1 MEAAP
6 GFDQRPAV
14 FVACILGKRE
24 EPAVRWR
31 DDDERIGPIGEH
43 DEPAGKPAPIRA
55 ERKGEETEPTAQNRQ
70 VRLHGIAAPVAR
82 LPLGQQRA
90 VIQAEARR
98 LLHQIDVEGGTGKGG
113 GHRQSKPTCKHLAPP
128 LDGIEPA
135 PEFACTIEA
144 RGLEAASAEEPKRGG
159 ILNVAVTAEPPTT
172 DCHASGTFAT
182 IHHVAP
188 HYSTLLKVDAE
199 RYPEIVG
206 DVAESWQ
213 VSGDGLAYTFKLR
226 PNVVFH
232 DGTRFTSADVA
243 ASWERLRNPPE
254 GVASLRKETFSNIRA
269 IETPDEATVI
279 FRVGESDQ
287 SMPAIF
293 AGPWNCL
300 YSAAKLKSD
309 PRYPEKTV
317 MGTGPFRFVERVPGS
332 HWVGERFD
340 KYFVPGQPYLDGFRN
355 VLMSSSALI
364 NSLQGGQV
372 DIEFRGVT
380 PAERDRLVQALGP
393 KIKAEESPFLIML
406 LLSFNTERPPF
417 NDARVRRALS
427 LAIDRWSGGEA
438 LGRTTLLKYVGGM
451 LRLANRSIAQPYAPL
466 AVFLIDQWR
475 QIGVAVEQV
484 SLETA
489 AYFNTLASGTFD
501 VVVEFQTDYIDDPS
515 VQWTKYLSHDRSD
528 ANSARYIDREVDSL
542 FDRQRRTADPAQR
555 RQLLRQLEA
564 RVIEQGYWAPLFWYQ
579 RIIMHG
585 EAVKGWRITPS
596 YLINQDYATIW
607 LQR

>member
-1 MEAAP
+1 MI
-6 GFDQRPAV
+6 G
-14 FVACILGKRE
+14 LGR
-24 EPAVRWR
+24 
-31 DDDERIGPIGEH
+31 RIAFATLAIG
-43 DEPAGKPAPIRA
+43 
-55 ERKGEETEPTAQNRQ
+55 
-70 VRLHGIAAPVAR
+70 VIA
-82 LPLGQQRA
+82 
-90 VIQAEARR
+90 
-98 LLHQIDVEGGTGKGG
+98 
-113 GHRQSKPTCKHLAPP
+113 
-128 LDGIEPA
+128 
-135 PEFACTIEA
+135 
-144 RGLEAASAEEPKRGG
+144 GLEGAWAEEPKRGG

-206 DVAESWQ
+206 DVAQSWE
-213 VSGDGLAYTFKLR
+213 VAADGLTYVFKLR

-232 DGTRFTSADVA
+232 DGTPFTSADVR
-243 ASWERLRNPPE
+243 ASWERLKNPPE
-254 GVASLRKETFSNIRA
+254 GIASLRKETFSNIRA
-269 IETPDEATVI
+269 IEVPDAGTVVI
-279 FRVGESDQ
+279 RVTEKDQ

-293 AGPWNCL
+293 ASPWNCL

-332 HWVGERFD
+332 HWVGERFE

-355 VLMSSSALI
+355 VLLSSSALI

-372 DIEFRGVT
+372 DVEFRGVT

-406 LLSFNTERPPF
+406 LLAFNTERPPF

-438 LGRTTLLKYVGGM
+438 LGRTTILKHVGGM
-451 LRLANRSIAQPYAPL
+451 LRPGYALAPEPAELEKLPGWGRSPAASREEARRLLKEAGIGNLSFKLANRSIAQPYGPL
-466 AVFLIDQWR
+466 AVYLIDQWR
-475 QIGVAVEQV
+475 QIGVTVEQV

-489 AYFNTLASGTFD
+489 AYFNTLANGTFD
-501 VVVEFQTDYIDDPS
+501 VAVEFQTDYIDDPS
-515 VQWTKYLSHDRSD
+515 VQWTKYLSHDRSN

-542 FDRQRRTADPAQR
+542 FDRQRRAGDAAER

-579 RIIMHG
+579 RIVMHG
-585 EAVKGWRITPS
+585 EAVKGWRVTPS

-607 LQR
+607 LAR